1 MDAALEQVERHC
13 GAQLSGYSSCID
25 AKPETWLVDC
35 AHLKHHLTQC
45 ARTHSLL
52 VGALKERC
60 APQVPFPPPVTK
72 KWRIFRLLSQK
83 VARLPPSHTAHSAFC
98 HKMWRASPHRLSN
111 TSGASRRMRM
121 SRRRASRTC
130 GGYGTAQISRL
141 SNIGREEHTTS
152 EPDKRG
158 RLMRVIRLEHSAQLG
173 CAAVEVLG
181 HLRSTP

>member
-60 APQVPFPPPVTK
+60 APQIEQYERCLKANADEPT
-72 KWRIFRLLSQK
+72 
-83 VARLPPSHTAHSAFC
+83 
-98 HKMWRASPHRLSN
+98 
-111 TSGASRRMRM
+111 
-121 SRRRASRTC
+121 TC
-130 GGYGTAQISRL
+130 Q
-141 SNIGREEHTTS
+141 
-152 EPDKRG
+152 P
-158 RLMRVIRLEHSAQLG
+158 
-173 CAAVEVLG
+173 
-181 HLRSTP
+181 HLRRLWDCSDQQAEQHR